1 MSPSRLSDSSTA
13 PGACLVSDVVLPPSA
28 AQRLCD
34 AAGVLVC
41 WLPSHVPR
49 IEAALVYLLA
59 GGTIRRGRRC
69 RCRRTFCLHD
79 AARLLLGQA
88 KVGR

>member
-1 MSPSRLSDSSTA
+1 MSPPCFPDSSTA
-13 PGACLVSDVVLPPSA
+13 TSSCLVSTVALPPPV

-34 AAGVLVC
+34 AAGVLGC
-41 WLPSHVPR
+41 WLPSQLAV

-59 GGTIRRGRRC
+59 GGTIRRRQRC

-88 KVGR
+88 KVGP